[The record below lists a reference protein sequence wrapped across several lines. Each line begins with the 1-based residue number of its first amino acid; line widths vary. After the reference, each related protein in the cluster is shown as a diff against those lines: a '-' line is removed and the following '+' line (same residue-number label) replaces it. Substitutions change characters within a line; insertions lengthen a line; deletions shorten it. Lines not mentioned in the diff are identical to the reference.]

1 MCVDLTQL
9 NKYAQAENHP
19 LPTTDTTL
27 AKLTGAKFFSRL
39 DANSG
44 FWQIKLSER
53 SRPLTTFITPWGR
66 YCFNVLPFCI
76 SSGSEKL
83 QKCMNQILQGLEGV
97 ECNID
102 DVLIYGRTQE
112 EHNQRLKAV
121 LSRLNNANVTLNND
135 KCVVNVQ
142 SVAFLGQIVGS
153 DGIKPDPEKI
163 DAILNMPHPT
173 NIHDVRSFLGM
184 VNQFSK
190 FTTNLAQLTKPI
202 RDLLIKNAAWTW
214 GPAQEEAF
222 HQTKIA
228 LTTAPVLTLYD
239 PNKETKIAAD
249 ASSFGL
255 GAVVLQEEAPGDWK
269 PVSYISRSVT
279 STECKYA
286 QIEKEAL
293 AVT

>member
-1 MCVDLTQL
+1 
-9 NKYAQAENHP
+9 
-19 LPTTDTTL
+19 
-27 AKLTGAKFFSRL
+27 
-39 DANSG
+39 
-44 FWQIKLSER
+44 
-53 SRPLTTFITPWGR
+53 
-66 YCFNVLPFCI
+66 
-76 SSGSEKL
+76 
-83 QKCMNQILQGLEGV
+83 MNQILQGLEGV

-112 EHNQRLKAV
+112 EHDQRLKAV

-173 NIHDVRSFLGM
+173 NIHKVRSFLGM

-190 FTTNLAQLTKPI
+190 FTTNSAQLTKPI
-202 RDLLIKNAAWTW
+202 RDLLIKNTAWTW

-228 LTTAPVLTLYD
+228 LTTAPELTLYD

-269 PVSYISRSVT
+269 PVSYISRSRSSIGEISRKRKKQAENT
-279 STECKYA
+279 KNESLTTAIKF
-286 QIEKEAL
+286 KK
-293 AVT
+293 